1 MNERGTI
8 IIHLSELIEQS
19 GLSKNKFCQRA
30 EIQRTQLNRLLAN
43 KTTRLDVDVLVR
55 ICDTLNC
62 DISDLLEYRKPE
74 K

>member
-74 K
+74 N